1 MPGAFE
7 GAPPGALWPDTP
19 AIGDAGRWP
28 SQYPAAA
35 ATAATTTATMP
46 SAALFMGNEPESSE

>member
-1 MPGAFE
+1 M
-7 GAPPGALWPDTP
+7 
-19 AIGDAGRWP
+19 GDAGRWP